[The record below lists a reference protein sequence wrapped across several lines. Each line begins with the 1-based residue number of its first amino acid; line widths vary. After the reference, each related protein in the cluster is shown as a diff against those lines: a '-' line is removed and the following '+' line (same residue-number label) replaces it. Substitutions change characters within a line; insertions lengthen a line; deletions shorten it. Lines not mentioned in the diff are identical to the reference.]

1 MPTFE
6 DLFTLVL
13 DVFIHSSNSLSK
25 VLISLSDDLF
35 IYTGVSTSCE
45 YSSVFGFT
53 LTVFDTQEDK
63 INTEQKK
70 RNLDLFNGQRINS
83 KKK

>member
-13 DVFIHSSNSLSK
+13 DVFIHSSNSPSK
-25 VLISLSDDLF
+25 TLISLSDDLF

-70 RNLDLFNGQRINS
+70 RNLDLFNGQIINS